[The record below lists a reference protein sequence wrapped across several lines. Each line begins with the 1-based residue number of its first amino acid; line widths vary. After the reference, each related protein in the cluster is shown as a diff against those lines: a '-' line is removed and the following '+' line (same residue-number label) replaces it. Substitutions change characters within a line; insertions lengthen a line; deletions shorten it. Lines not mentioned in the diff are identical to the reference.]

1 MCILW
6 SLPLFLIEHCT
17 WLHLICLF
25 ANCQPPIGEGRVQEL
40 GKWVRKEFRVTG
52 DSWDS
57 SSVDIAAAGLGWF
70 SIGLKGEAVL
80 GIWTYEGV
88 DLILR
93 NSLIPFR
100 SKLFEDAGFTVSKIV
115 ARADQA
121 LNKLKRGSEKR
132 GKRLKDSEVA
142 VPLES
147 PSLVDGNLG

>member
-1 MCILW
+1 M
-6 SLPLFLIEHCT
+6 STNF
-17 WLHLICLF
+17 
-25 ANCQPPIGEGRVQEL
+25 QPPIGENRVQEL

-57 SSVDIAAAGLGWF
+57 SSIDIAAAGLGWF

-80 GIWTYEGV
+80 GVWTYEGV

-100 SKLFEDAGFTVSKIV
+100 SQIFEDAGFTVSKIV
-115 ARADQA
+115 SRADQA
-121 LNKLKRGSEKR
+121 LNKSKRGGEKK

-147 PSLVDGNLG
+147 PLVADGNLDACNAA